1 MIAPTHTPTDAARW
15 QVQNLSVLADVVDQ
29 GARAGLPAL
38 MWTVSPIGMLRGEVP
53 ADVASPGAAFAAW
66 AAILGAPRTH
76 SHIYAGRVSLR
87 AHARRVFGTSVLVGL
102 SARFDA
108 VAEVTR

>member
-1 MIAPTHTPTDAARW
+1 MTAPTHTAADAARW
-15 QVQNLSVLADVVDQ
+15 QVQNLAVLADVIET

-38 MWTVSPIGMLRGEVP
+38 AWSVSPIGMLRGEVP
-53 ADVASPGAAFAAW
+53 TDVASPGAAFAGW
-66 AAILGAPRTH
+66 AAILGAARTH

-87 AHARRVFGTSVLVGL
+87 AHARRVLGTSVLVSL

-108 VAEVTR
+108 VGVAR